1 MKPFNYYKTTIKFP
15 NRSNF
20 TVKREVTF
28 KNQVKLIEFFDE
40 DEFNE
45 ALKLYR
51 DDQNKLYNEFVSDL
65 YDDLGIN
72 GNPKADLLYEIAY
85 DKAHSGGYEEVY
97 YMAKS
102 LVDLIK

>member
-1 MKPFNYYKTTIKFP
+1 MKPFSYYKTSIQFP
-15 NRSNF
+15 N
-20 TVKREVTF
+20 KCD
-28 KNQVKLIEFFDE
+28 FDE
-40 DEFNE
+40 EAYNE
-45 ALKLYR
+45 AVNLYR
-51 DDQNKLYNEFVSDL
+51 DDQSRLYAEFVSDL

-85 DKAHSGGYEEVY
+85 DKAHSGGCDEVY